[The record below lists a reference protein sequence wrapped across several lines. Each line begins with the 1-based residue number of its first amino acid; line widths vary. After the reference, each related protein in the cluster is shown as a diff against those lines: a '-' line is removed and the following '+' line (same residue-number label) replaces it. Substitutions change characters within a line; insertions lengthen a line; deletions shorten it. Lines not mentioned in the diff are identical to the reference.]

1 MVLPYGEVCDYFS
14 EMTSVLENVSSNHI
28 DLRHALLENLQTE
41 MAQVFNQYEAFLN
54 IFNPL
59 LNLI

>member
-14 EMTSVLENVSSNHI
+14 EMTSVLENVSSNNI